1 MTQATRRRLP
11 LWSVGLVP
19 LVVAG
24 VLVVRPSLDGLFQE
38 QRLHFWIVSA
48 AALGGVIA
56 AAAAAEAA
64 GKRDD
69 VRLFLLACSFAV
81 AAAALGLHALATPTV
96 LVGGPTSGFETLVPA
111 GLALSALMAATAT
124 VPFTDRMGPRILRSR
139 WWIWGGLGAAVAV
152 VAAAIVT
159 ETGFLADPPD
169 ETSQN
174 GLVLGLG
181 AAGSLLFAFAALR
194 LFALRRARVGVRML
208 TAVTLAL
215 VLLGDALAVTP
226 IGRTWQASWWEW
238 HLLMAAAFV
247 AIAWTL
253 RAELQRESGRAGFLD
268 GLALD
273 ATLDRVRRDDG
284 AALEN
289 LVDAL
294 ESFDGLDVDDERLG
308 HTVDDVV
315 QRFELTDRQ
324 GRLLTEAAHA
334 LHDNRR
340 LYRELDGLFRSYLS
354 PDVAAALVSE
364 PSLASLGGVD
374 REISVLH
381 ADLSGF
387 TTFAESRSP
396 ADVVDMLNAY
406 FTAIVPPILDEGG
419 TITMF
424 VGDAVMALFG
434 APAAQP
440 DHARRACRAA
450 RGLLAAAEGTAT
462 VGWPQFRVGVSTG
475 RAIVGNV
482 GSDALRSYTAIGDTV
497 NIAARLEAAAP
508 IGGICISEATRA
520 ALGDELSSVPRGEV
534 VMKGRADPVAAH
546 LLQR

>member
-1 MTQATRRRLP
+1 MIAAA
-11 LWSVGLVP
+11 LV
-19 LVVAG
+19 A
-24 VLVVRPSLDGLFQE
+24 RPSLDGLWQE
-38 QRLHFWIVSA
+38 QRIHFWTVSA
-48 AALGGVIA
+48 AALGGVIV

-64 GKRDD
+64 STREDA
-69 VRLFLLACSFAV
+69 RLFLLSCSFAV

-96 LVGGPTSGFETLVPA
+96 LVGGPTSGFETIVPA
-111 GLALSALMAATAT
+111 GLALSALVAATSTA
-124 VPFTDRMGPRILRSR
+124 PFGTRFGKRLLRSR
-139 WWIWGGLGAAVAV
+139 RAIWGGLGAIVAV
-152 VAAAIVT
+152 TGWAIVT

-169 ETSQN
+169 ETAQN

-194 LFALRRARVGVRML
+194 LLALHRARVGIRML
-208 TAVTLAL
+208 TAVTLGL
-215 VLLGDALAVTP
+215 LLLGDALAVTP

-238 HLLMAAAFV
+238 HLLMGAAFV

-253 RAELQRESGRAGFLD
+253 RAELQRESGRAGLLD
-268 GLALD
+268 SLALD
-273 ATLDRVRRDDG
+273 ETLERVRRDDG

-294 ESFDGLDVDDERLG
+294 ESVDDAADDAHVLQK
-308 HTVDDVV
+308 VDDVV

-324 GRLLTEAAHA
+324 GRLLAQAAHA

-340 LYRELDGLFRSYLS
+340 LYQELDGLFRSYLS

-364 PSLASLGGVD
+364 PSLSSLGGVD

-387 TTFAESRSP
+387 TGFAESRAP
-396 ADVVDMLNAY
+396 GEVVDMLNAY
-406 FTAIVPPILDEGG
+406 FTAVVPAIHAEGG
-419 TITMF
+419 TVTMF
-424 VGDAVMALFG
+424 GGDAVMALFG
-434 APAAQP
+434 APVTQA
-440 DHARRACRAA
+440 DHAERACRAA
-450 RGLLAAAEGTAT
+450 RALLAAAEATAAT
-462 VGWPQFRVGVSTG
+462 GWPQFRVGVSTG

-508 IGGICISEATRA
+508 VGGICISEATRMA
-520 ALGDELSSVPRGEV
+520 IGDGLRTIPRGELV
-534 VMKGRADPVAAH
+534 VKGRADPVGAH

>member
-1 MTQATRRRLP
+1 M
-11 LWSVGLVP
+11 
-19 LVVAG
+19 
-24 VLVVRPSLDGLFQE
+24 
-38 QRLHFWIVSA
+38 
-48 AALGGVIA
+48 
-56 AAAAAEAA
+56 
-64 GKRDD
+64 
-69 VRLFLLACSFAV
+69 
-81 AAAALGLHALATPTV
+81 
-96 LVGGPTSGFETLVPA
+96 
-111 GLALSALMAATAT
+111 
-124 VPFTDRMGPRILRSR
+124 
-139 WWIWGGLGAAVAV
+139 
-152 VAAAIVT
+152 
-159 ETGFLADPPD
+159 
-169 ETSQN
+169 
-174 GLVLGLG
+174 LGLG

-194 LFALRRARVGVRML
+194 LFALHRARVGVRML

-253 RAELQRESGRAGFLD
+253 RAELQRESGRAGLLD

-273 ATLDRVRRDDG
+273 ATLERVRRDDG

-294 ESFDGLDVDDERLG
+294 ESVDGPRHRRRAGPAHGGRRGAALRAHRPAGAVADGGRA
-308 HTVDDVV
+308 
-315 QRFELTDRQ
+315 RAARQ
-324 GRLLTEAAHA
+324 PPPLPGAGRAVP
-334 LHDNRR
+334 
-340 LYRELDGLFRSYLS
+340 SYLS

-387 TTFAESRSP
+387 TAFAESRSP
-396 ADVVDMLNAY
+396 AEVVDMLNAY
-406 FTAIVPPILDEGG
+406 FAAVVPPILAEGG

-424 VGDAVMALFG
+424 AGDAVMALFG
-434 APAAQP
+434 APATQP

-450 RGLLAAAEGTAT
+450 RGLLAAAEGTAAA
-462 VGWPQFRVGVSTG
+462 GWPQFRVGVSTG
-475 RAIVGNV
+475 RAIVGNI

-508 IGGICISEATRA
+508 GRRHLHQRGHPCRPGRRA
-520 ALGDELSSVPRGEV
+520 RHLPRGEV
-534 VMKGRADPVAAH
+534 VVKGRADPVAAH

>member
-1 MTQATRRRLP
+1 M
-11 LWSVGLVP
+11 
-19 LVVAG
+19 
-24 VLVVRPSLDGLFQE
+24 
-38 QRLHFWIVSA
+38 
-48 AALGGVIA
+48 
-56 AAAAAEAA
+56 
-64 GKRDD
+64 
-69 VRLFLLACSFAV
+69 
-81 AAAALGLHALATPTV
+81 
-96 LVGGPTSGFETLVPA
+96 
-111 GLALSALMAATAT
+111 
-124 VPFTDRMGPRILRSR
+124 
-139 WWIWGGLGAAVAV
+139 
-152 VAAAIVT
+152 
-159 ETGFLADPPD
+159 
-169 ETSQN
+169 
-174 GLVLGLG
+174 
-181 AAGSLLFAFAALR
+181 
-194 LFALRRARVGVRML
+194 
-208 TAVTLAL
+208 
-215 VLLGDALAVTP
+215 
-226 IGRTWQASWWEW
+226 
-238 HLLMAAAFV
+238 
-247 AIAWTL
+247 
-253 RAELQRESGRAGFLD
+253 
-268 GLALD
+268 
-273 ATLDRVRRDDG
+273 
-284 AALEN
+284 
-289 LVDAL
+289 
-294 ESFDGLDVDDERLG
+294 
-308 HTVDDVV
+308 V

-508 IGGICISEATRA
+508 IGGICISETARA
-520 ALGDELSSVPRGEV
+520 ALGDELSSVPRGEAGHEGQ
-534 VMKGRADPVAAH
+534 GRSGGRPPAAT
-546 LLQR
+546 LTGGPSSASSTRP